1 LRRSVALGATAA
13 SFLSYKTSPMANLRD
28 IRRRIK
34 SVKNTAQITKAMQ
47 MVAATKMRRAQQAA
61 IALRPYAERLD
72 EMGANIYAGIGAN
85 EVSHPLLQK
94 RNKGGKTAVIVLT
107 SEKGLCGP
115 LNTNLLREVLKN
127 DDASKVYISV
137 GKKGRQT
144 LARLKKNLLADFELK
159 DSPTFAESKAISR
172 FVLQKFEE
180 GQFDAV
186 EIYYNRF
193 VNTLSQVP
201 TRYPVVPIGADTLAV
216 AKTKGQARHKELSEN
231 TPPTGDKAAVSYNFE
246 PDATLLLGKL
256 LPYFIHLELYNK
268 ILESRASEHSARMV
282 AMKAAT
288 DNAKQLVKDLTL
300 EYNKARQAAITN
312 EILEISSAAA
322 MMN

>member
-1 LRRSVALGATAA
+1 
-13 SFLSYKTSPMANLRD
+13 MANLRD

-47 MVAATKMRRAQQAA
+47 MVAATKMRRAQLAA
-61 IALRPYAERLD
+61 IALRPYADRLD
-72 EMGANIYAGIGAN
+72 DMAAHIYDHVGPN

-94 RNKGGKTAVIVLT
+94 RTTNGKTAVLVLT

-115 LNTNLLREVLKN
+115 LNTNLLRDVMRN
-127 DDASKVYISV
+127 DDASKVYVSV
-137 GKKGRQT
+137 GRKGRQV
-144 LARLKKNLLADFELK
+144 LARLKKNLIADFELK
-159 DSPTFAESKAISR
+159 DGTTFAESKTISR
-172 FVLQKFEE
+172 FLVQKFEE
-180 GQFDAV
+180 KQFDAV

-201 TRYPVVPIGADTLAV
+201 TRFPLIPIGADILAV
-216 AKTKGQARHKELSEN
+216 AKALGEAKHAERTQKGPDGKSGGAS
-231 TPPTGDKAAVSYNFE
+231 GSYNFE
-246 PDATLLLGKL
+246 PDASELLGKL
-256 LPYFIHLELYNK
+256 LPYYVHLTVYDK

-282 AMKAAT
+282 AMKSAT

-322 MMN
+322 MVS

>member
-1 LRRSVALGATAA
+1 
-13 SFLSYKTSPMANLRD
+13 MANLRD

-47 MVAATKMRRAQQAA
+47 MVAATKMRRAQLAA
-61 IALRPYAERLD
+61 IALRPYAGRLD
-72 EMGANIYAGIGAN
+72 DIAGHIYAGIGPN

-94 RNKGGKTAVIVLT
+94 GAKAGKTAVVVLT

-115 LNTNLLREVLKN
+115 LNTNLLRDVLRN

-137 GKKGRQT
+137 GRKGRQT
-144 LARLKKNLLADFELK
+144 LARLRKKLLADFELK
-159 DSPTFAESKAISR
+159 DSPTFAQSKTISR
-172 FVLQKFEE
+172 FILKSFDE
-180 GQFDAV
+180 GYFDAV

-193 VNTLSQVP
+193 VNTLSQIP
-201 TRYPVVPIGADTLAV
+201 TRYPLVPIGAETLAV
-216 AKTKGQARHKELSEN
+216 AKALGGAKQAELAEN
-231 TPPTGDKAAVSYNFE
+231 KPPSADNPNPAVSYNFE
-246 PDATLLLGKL
+246 PDAADLLGKL
-256 LPYFIHLELYNK
+256 LPYYVHLELYEK

-282 AMKAAT
+282 AMKSAT

-322 MMN
+322 MVS

>member
-1 LRRSVALGATAA
+1 
-13 SFLSYKTSPMANLRD
+13 MANLRD

-61 IALRPYAERLD
+61 ISLRPYASRLD
-72 EMGANIYAGIGAN
+72 DMAANIYAGVGPN

-94 RNKGGKTAVIVLT
+94 RTKSGKTAVIVLT
-107 SEKGLCGP
+107 TEKGLCGP
-115 LNTNLLREVLKN
+115 LNTNLLRDVLRN
-127 DDASKVYISV
+127 DDPSKVYISV
-137 GKKGRQT
+137 GRKGRQV

-159 DSPTFAESKAISR
+159 DSPSFTESKTISR
-172 FVLQKFEE
+172 FLLQKFDELE
-180 GQFDAV
+180 FDAV

-201 TRYPVVPIGADTLAV
+201 TRFPLVPIGAETLAV
-216 AKTKGQARHKELSEN
+216 AKALGEVKHAELAEKRSDGAAN
-231 TPPTGDKAAVSYNFE
+231 HAVSYNFE
-246 PDATLLLGKL
+246 PDADFLFGKL
-256 LPYFIHLELYNK
+256 LPYYVHLELYEK

-282 AMKAAT
+282 AMKSAT

-322 MMN
+322 TMS

>member
-1 LRRSVALGATAA
+1 
-13 SFLSYKTSPMANLRD
+13 MANLRD

-34 SVKNTAQITKAMQ
+34 SVKNTSQITKAMQ
-47 MVAATKMRRAQQAA
+47 MVAATKMRRAQEAA
-61 IALRPYAERLD
+61 VRLRPYASRLD
-72 EMGANIYAGIGAN
+72 DMTARIYENLGPS
-85 EVSHPLLQK
+85 EVGHPLIEK
-94 RNKGGKTAVIVLT
+94 RKGNGKTCVVVLT

-115 LNTNLLREVLKN
+115 LNTNLLRDVLRADEPN
-127 DDASKVYISV
+127 RVYVSV
-137 GKKGRQT
+137 GRKGRQV

-159 DSPTFAESKAISR
+159 DAVTFGESKTISR
-172 FVLQKFEE
+172 FLLEKFDE

-201 TRYPVVPIGADTLAV
+201 TRFPLVPIGADVLAV
-216 AKTKGQARHKELSEN
+216 AKAMGEAHHAERTEKSPDGAPKVHL
-231 TPPTGDKAAVSYNFE
+231 TYNFE
-246 PDATLLLGKL
+246 PDANLLLGKL
-256 LPYFIHLELYNK
+256 LPYYVHMLVYSK

-300 EYNKARQAAITN
+300 EYNKARQAAITS
-312 EILEISSAAA
+312 EILEIASAAA
-322 MMN
+322 TMG

>member
-1 LRRSVALGATAA
+1 
-13 SFLSYKTSPMANLRD
+13 MANLRD

-47 MVAATKMRRAQQAA
+47 MVAATKMRRAQLAA
-61 IALRPYAERLD
+61 IGLRPYASRLD
-72 EMGANIYAGIGAN
+72 DMAAHIYAGIGTN
-85 EVSHPLLQK
+85 EVSHPLIEK
-94 RNKGGKTAVIVLT
+94 RRGNGKTAVVVLT

-115 LNTNLLREVLKN
+115 LNTNLLRDVIRN
-127 DDASKVYISV
+127 DSPDKVYISV
-137 GKKGRQT
+137 GRKGRQV

-159 DSPTFAESKAISR
+159 DTPTFADSKTISR
-172 FVLQKFEE
+172 LLLQKFEE
-180 GQFDAV
+180 KQFDAV

-201 TRYPVVPIGADTLAV
+201 TRFPLVPIGADTLAV
-216 AKTKGQARHKELSEN
+216 AQALGQAHRDEVREAKPKSTDNPH
-231 TPPTGDKAAVSYNFE
+231 PAVSYNFE
-246 PDATLLLGKL
+246 PDAAALLGKL
-256 LPYFIHLELYNK
+256 LPYYVHLELYEK

-282 AMKAAT
+282 AMKSAT

-322 MMN
+322 IMS

>member
-1 LRRSVALGATAA
+1 
-13 SFLSYKTSPMANLRD
+13 MANLRD

-34 SVKNTAQITKAMQ
+34 SVKNTSQITKAMQ

-61 IALRPYAERLD
+61 LALRPYADRLD
-72 EMGANIYAGIGAN
+72 EMAGDIYESVGPG
-85 EVSHPLLQK
+85 EVSHPLLMKQ
-94 RNKGGKTAVIVLT
+94 NKTGKTCVIVLT
-107 SEKGLCGP
+107 TEKGLCGP

-127 DDASKVYISV
+127 DGPDKVYVSV
-137 GKKGRQT
+137 GRKGRQT
-144 LARLKKNLLADFELK
+144 LVRLKKNLLADFELK
-159 DSPTFAESKAISR
+159 DSPTFAESKTISR

-193 VNTLSQVP
+193 VNTLSQVA
-201 TRYPVVPIGADTLAV
+201 TRVPLVPIGADTLSV
-216 AKTKGQARHKELSEN
+216 AKALGEAKHAEHTQPSPDGKPVS
-231 TPPTGDKAAVSYNFE
+231 TPSFNFE
-246 PDATLLLGKL
+246 PDAPELLGKL
-256 LPYFIHLELYNK
+256 LPYYVHLLVYEK

-282 AMKAAT
+282 AMKSAT

-312 EILEISSAAA
+312 EILEIASAAA
-322 MMN
+322 MMS

>member
-1 LRRSVALGATAA
+1 
-13 SFLSYKTSPMANLRD
+13 MANLRD

-47 MVAATKMRRAQQAA
+47 MVAATKMRRAQQSA
-61 IALRPYAERLD
+61 IALRPYASRLD
-72 EMGANIYAGIGAN
+72 DMAANIYAGIGTN

-94 RNKGGKTAVIVLT
+94 RNKSGKTAVIVLT
-107 SEKGLCGP
+107 TEKGLCGP
-115 LNTNLLREVLKN
+115 LNTNLLRDVLKN
-127 DDASKVYISV
+127 DDSSKVYISV
-137 GKKGRQT
+137 GRKGRQT

-172 FVLQKFEE
+172 FLLQKFEE
-180 GQFDAV
+180 NQFDAV

-201 TRYPVVPIGADTLAV
+201 TRFPLVPIGAETLAV
-216 AKTKGQARHKELSEN
+216 ARALGEAKHAELTEKRTDGSPN
-231 TPPTGDKAAVSYNFE
+231 RAVSYNFE
-246 PDATLLLGKL
+246 PDAAELLGKL
-256 LPYFIHLELYNK
+256 LPYYIHLELYEK

-282 AMKAAT
+282 AMKSAT

-322 MMN
+322 TLS

>member
-1 LRRSVALGATAA
+1 
-13 SFLSYKTSPMANLRD
+13 MANLRD

-47 MVAATKMRRAQQAA
+47 MVAATKMRRAQQTA
-61 IALRPYAERLD
+61 IALRPYANRLD
-72 EMGANIYAGIGAN
+72 EMAAHIYAGIGPN
-85 EVSHPLLQK
+85 EVSHPLIEK
-94 RNKGGKTAVIVLT
+94 RTKSGKTAVVVLT
-107 SEKGLCGP
+107 TEKGLCGP
-115 LNTNLLREVLKN
+115 LNTNLLRDVLRA

-137 GKKGRQT
+137 GRKGRQV
-144 LARLKKNLLADFELK
+144 LARMKKNLLADFELK
-159 DSPTFAESKAISR
+159 DSPTLAESKAISR
-172 FVLQKFEE
+172 FLLQKFEE

-193 VNTLSQVP
+193 VNTLSQIP
-201 TRYPVVPIGADTLAV
+201 TRYPLVPIGADVLAAAKAQGEV
-216 AKTKGQARHKELSEN
+216 ARQKKSE
-231 TPPTGDKAAVSYNFE
+231 TGADAVVSYNFE
-246 PDATLLLGKL
+246 PDVAELLGKL
-256 LPYFIHLELYNK
+256 LPFYVHLELYEK

-282 AMKAAT
+282 AMKSAT

-322 MMN
+322 MVG

>member
-1 LRRSVALGATAA
+1 
-13 SFLSYKTSPMANLRD
+13 MANLRD

-47 MVAATKMRRAQQAA
+47 MVAATKMRRAQQTA
-61 IALRPYAERLD
+61 IALRPYADRLD
-72 EMGANIYAGIGAN
+72 DMAANIYAGVGPN

-94 RNKGGKTAVIVLT
+94 RPKSGKTAVLVLT

-115 LNTNLLREVLKN
+115 LNTNLLRDVLRA
-127 DDASKVYISV
+127 DHADKVYISI
-137 GKKGRQT
+137 GRKGRQV
-144 LARLKKNLLADFELK
+144 LVRLKKNLLADFELK
-159 DSPTFAESKAISR
+159 DSPTFAESKTISR

-180 GQFDAV
+180 KQFDAV

-201 TRYPVVPIGADTLAV
+201 TRFPLVPIGADTLAV
-216 AKTKGQARHKELSEN
+216 AKALGEAKHAELTEKRTDGGPN
-231 TPPTGDKAAVSYNFE
+231 RAVSYNFE
-246 PDATLLLGKL
+246 PDAAELLGKL
-256 LPYFIHLELYNK
+256 LPYYVHLELYEK

-282 AMKAAT
+282 AMKSAT
-288 DNAKQLVKDLTL
+288 DNAEQLVKDLTL

-322 MMN
+322 TMS